1 MANEKQVENK
11 NLFDSVEATQAVPTI
26 PVEEEDESVET
37 SDELISEDFVPIIA
51 EQSQQQR
58 EEEFG
63 VKKEMNNAQLTIA
76 SVDILPPKTK
86 KTEAGVIH
94 KIAPSL
100 TTKSRAP
107 HYKSKLRVRFKE
119 DNLVEYLPSINFWV
133 NDGKVNPLVKLDRYG
148 NSKVSILVR
157 MALQKMSN
165 NAFVLEQ
172 ATINERATLVVSDK
186 TKDAFLKYEKTI
198 SDSDILKWL
207 VGKKVKISTSKGVY
221 EGKEWFRNDIVE
233 IIA

>member
-1 MANEKQVENK
+1 MADENK
-11 NLFDSVEATQAVPTI
+11 NLFDSVEATQAVPSI
-26 PVEEEDESVET
+26 PVEDEESSAEES

-63 VKKEMNNAQLTIA
+63 VKKEMNNATLTIV
-76 SVDILPPKTK
+76 SVEILPPKTK
-86 KTEAGVIH
+86 KTENGVLH

-100 TTKSRAP
+100 TTKSKAP

-119 DNLVEYLPSINFWV
+119 DNIVEYLPSINFWV
-133 NDGKVNPLVKLDRYG
+133 NDGKINPVVKLDRYG
-148 NSKVSILVR
+148 NSKVSILIR
-157 MALQKMSN
+157 MALQKMSKD
-165 NAFVLEQ
+165 AFALETQ
-172 ATINERATLVVSDK
+172 TINERATLVVTDK
-186 TKDAFLKYEKTI
+186 TKEAFLKYEKTI
-198 SDSDILKWL
+198 SDSEILKWL

-221 EGKEWFRNDIVE
+221 EGKEWFRNDVTE